1 LFPLGL
7 PRSYDRLFSSLE
19 NIRIRPFKG
28 EAYGTMAITA
38 AAAWFHH
45 TAPRV
50 RNADFANVWLTAH
63 ALAERYG
70 FTPPTDGDVARAVE
84 HPEKYW
90 RRLPRIAHRLAADIF
105 QNLHPQAQHPRHIY
119 GVDYSFIPVDDGGTG
134 PIRFVPLLVVLDLY
148 TRFIVAYM
156 MFSRRPRACDF
167 EEVLLTLAAAGL
179 LPWILRIDN
188 EGCFTAG
195 FILRLLQYL
204 DVLVDRIPP
213 GMPQENGATESF
225 FKYFK
230 LGYFPARNVLADSA
244 QAKIVEAIVQ
254 YGAAFHPSIGTSPVA
269 LASGTFTH
277 PIRVYQYD

>member
-1 LFPLGL
+1 
-7 PRSYDRLFSSLE
+7 
-19 NIRIRPFKG
+19 
-28 EAYGTMAITA
+28 MAVTA

-50 RNADFANVWLTAH
+50 RNADFANVRLTAH

-70 FTPPTDGDVARAVE
+70 FTPPNDGDVARAVV

-90 RRLPRIAHRLAADIF
+90 RQLPRVAHRLAADIF
-105 QNLHPQAQHPRHIY
+105 QNLRPQAQHPRHVY
-119 GVDYSFIPVDDGGTG
+119 GVDYSFIPVDDGGIG

-148 TRFIVAYM
+148 SRFIVAYM
-156 MFSRRPRACDF
+156 LFSRRPRACDF

-179 LPWILRIDN
+179 LPLILRFDN
-188 EGCFTAG
+188 EGCFTAR
-195 FILRLLQYL
+195 FLLRLLEYL

-230 LGYFPARNVLADSA
+230 RDYLPPRGVLADSA
-244 QAKIVEAIVQ
+244 HAKIIEATAQ
-254 YGAAFHPSIGTSPVA
+254 YGTAVHPSIGTSPLA
-269 LASGTFTH
+269 LASGTFTQ
-277 PIRVYQYD
+277 PIRVFQYE